1 MAEKEYVLGNKT
13 KDLLAYSFVVTKPI
27 GDKTL
32 EISEVIKMLGTIKS
46 LPPEARDD
54 ILAQYLD
61 RLEKANSRQGFP
73 KSALHTYIKTV
84 RETAVSIVKNVH
96 AANDCSFQ
104 TEYDRRLDLIHA
116 ALNDCNLLLKLVEIS
131 QTLGYISVKRMGHWT
146 KLITDVKYMTLAW
159 KKKDTE
165 RAKALRR
172 QEMTRDCELQ
182 ASIIAGAVARALG
195 RRWDT
200 RRGHPPGIR
209 VWPVAPPTGGS
220 APRTPTTPTTCGTST
235 PMATTTTTTHP
246 TRTASAPL

>member
-1 MAEKEYVLGNKT
+1 MPEKEYVLGNKT

-32 EISEVIKMLGTIKS
+32 EISEVIKMLGAIKS

-104 TEYDRRLDLIHA
+104 TEYDRRL
-116 ALNDCNLLLKLVEIS
+116 
-131 QTLGYISVKRMGHWT
+131 Q
-146 KLITDVKYMTLAW
+146 
-159 KKKDTE
+159 
-165 RAKALRR
+165 
-172 QEMTRDCELQ
+172 
-182 ASIIAGAVARALG
+182 
-195 RRWDT
+195 
-200 RRGHPPGIR
+200 
-209 VWPVAPPTGGS
+209 S
-220 APRTPTTPTTCGTST
+220 APEAGGDQPSPRIYQREENGSLDQAHHGRKVHDPRMEEEGHREGKDP
-235 PMATTTTTTHP
+235 P
-246 TRTASAPL
+246 APGRSQGL